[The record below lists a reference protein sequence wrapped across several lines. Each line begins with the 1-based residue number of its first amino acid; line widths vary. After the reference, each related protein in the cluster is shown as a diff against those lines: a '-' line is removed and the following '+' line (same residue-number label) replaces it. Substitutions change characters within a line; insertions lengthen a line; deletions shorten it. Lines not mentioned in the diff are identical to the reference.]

1 MLRRTTLP
9 GLTAL
14 TLACGAAIAATAV
27 SATAVSATTV
37 SATTGSVVK
46 TTVARTVTGAP
57 GHAPATGAVLGM
69 FEMKGGPVKPGAKGG
84 PPARPLSGVIMFRDQ
99 KGHTTDITA
108 GQNGHFAGKLPAG
121 TYTVTARSPQIR
133 QQNPNGT
140 YSDPP
145 CAGPVTAVMRTG
157 HTTDLTLVCYV
168 P

>member
-1 MLRRTTLP
+1 MRRRTTLP
-9 GLTAL
+9 GLMAL

-27 SATAVSATTV
+27 SATAVSATTGNAAK
-37 SATTGSVVK
+37 AT
-46 TTVARTVTGAP
+46 APAEVTGA
-57 GHAPATGAVLGM
+57 AVTTSRVLGM
-69 FEMKGGPVKPGAKGG
+69 FEMKGGPSHPGAKGST
-84 PPARPLSGVIMFRDQ
+84 PTPPLSGIVMFRDK

-108 GQNGHFAGKLPAG
+108 GKNGHFTGIVTAG

-133 QQNPNGT
+133 QGDPNGT

-145 CAGPVTAVMRTG
+145 CAGPVTVVARGG

>member
-9 GLTAL
+9 GLAAL
-14 TLACGAAIAATAV
+14 TLACGAAITATAV
-27 SATAVSATTV
+27 SATAVSAT
-37 SATTGSVVK
+37 AGSIVK
-46 TTVARTVTGAP
+46 TTAARTVTETS
-57 GHAPATGAVLGM
+57 GHSPATGSVLGM

-84 PPARPLSGVIMFRDQ
+84 TPAQPLSGVIMFRDK
-99 KGHTTDITA
+99 KGHTTDVTA